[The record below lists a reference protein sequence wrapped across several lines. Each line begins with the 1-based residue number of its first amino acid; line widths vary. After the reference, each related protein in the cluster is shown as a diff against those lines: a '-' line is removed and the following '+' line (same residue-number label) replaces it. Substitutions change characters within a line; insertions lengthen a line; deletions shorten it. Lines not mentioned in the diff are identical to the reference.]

1 MTRAATP
8 GRNDFLRTFADANL
22 QRMEGDGNERKF
34 TLSFS
39 SEAPYDRPFFGRE
52 ILDHSP
58 EAVDLTRLN
67 AIGTLLF
74 NHNRDAVVG
83 KVLRAWIDG
92 NRGYAEVEF
101 DPDEQS
107 ETIYQKVKGG
117 TLKGVS
123 IGYAITNTE
132 KVREGTRSTDGRFTG
147 PCVIARRWWPYEISI
162 VSVPADG
169 TVGVGRSADLPGTA
183 PPVTQKRKGGNNA
196 MNEKQAQLAE
206 NMARQKALTETAA
219 NENRAMSYGEQAE
232 YDALQRDID
241 ALISEIAA
249 GQSAQRTQPDS
260 AVPDTQPPAAPN
272 EPQTDSVQRAIE
284 AERRRVADITALCRQ
299 FEVDPSEHIREG
311 RDMNQVRALILDKL
325 AREHPPIGSGVRVEE
340 SGENDFRR
348 DASDAL
354 MLRSG
359 RVAVEQPSD
368 GARQLSSMSLRDL
381 AIECLSREGR
391 SANDLLRMN
400 PDDLYVELTRQFYNP
415 TAAFPAIL
423 DQTIRK
429 SIVHLYNRVPT
440 TFQRITTKGSLK
452 DFKTTADH
460 EYVIGGVGD
469 FLLVPENGEIKPDS
483 PRTEMLPQRKL
494 DTYGKQFSMTRQA
507 FINDDIGFLTE
518 VPGLYA
524 TAAKKTI
531 DKQVYKLLFEG
542 KTKTIFDGKPLFDKN
557 TYHKNL
563 AATDAAPTAAAIQK
577 MILQMQRQTDQ
588 FGDAIYMTPSIILV
602 GVGYEFDLAVIFHSA
617 QVVGSSNNDINP
629 LYNYPLEIVQSP
641 LLNAMTAS
649 GAKTPWFMFADNAS
663 AKGIQVDYLNGKETP
678 TVRRM
683 ETPGQLG
690 FVWDIYLD
698 WGISVCDWRGI
709 CRNDGA
715 VIA

>member
-1 MTRAATP
+1 
-8 GRNDFLRTFADANL
+8 
-22 QRMEGDGNERKF
+22 MEGDGNERKF

-92 NRGYAEVEF
+92 NRGHAEVEF
-101 DPDEQS
+101 DPDAQS

-123 IGYAITNTE
+123 IGYRVSNIE
-132 KVREGTRSTDGRFTG
+132 EVREGKSSTDGRFTG
-147 PCVIARRWWPYEISI
+147 SCLIARRWQPYEISI
-162 VSVPADG
+162 VSVPADD
-169 TVGVGRSADLPGTA
+169 TVGVGRSADFPGTAPA
-183 PPVTQKRKGGNNA
+183 PPVTQNQKGGNTA
-196 MNEKQAQLAE
+196 MNDKQTRLAE
-206 NMARQKALTETAA
+206 NMARQKALTEDAA
-219 NENRAMSYGEQAE
+219 NANRPMSDTEQAE
-232 YDALQRDID
+232 YDALQREID
-241 ALISEIAA
+241 ALIQEIAA
-249 GQSAQRTQPDS
+249 QR
-260 AVPDTQPPAAPN
+260 AQPPNVNAPDAQSLAAVAVAA
-272 EPQTDSVQRAIE
+272 EPQTDGVQRAIE
-284 AERRRVADITALCRQ
+284 AERRRVAGITALCRQ
-299 FEVDPSEHIREG
+299 FDVDPSGYIGEG
-311 RDMNQVRALILDKL
+311 STIDQVRSAILDKL
-325 AREHPPIGSGVRVEE
+325 AREHPPIGGGVRVEE

-348 DASDAL
+348 DAADAL

-359 RVAVEQPSD
+359 NVAGEQPPSD
-368 GARQLSSMSLRDL
+368 GARQLASMSLRDL

-391 SANDLLRMN
+391 SANALLRMN
-400 PDDLYVELTRQFYNP
+400 PDDLYVEMTRQFYNP

-440 TFQRITTKGSLK
+440 TFQQITTKGSLK
-452 DFKTTADH
+452 DFKQTADH

-469 FLLVPENGEIKPDS
+469 FLLVPENGEIKPDI
-483 PRTEMLPQRKL
+483 PRTELLPQRKL

-531 DKQVYKLLFEG
+531 DKQVYKLLFDG
-542 KTKTIFDGKPLFDKN
+542 KTKTIFDGNPLFDKN
-557 TYHKNL
+557 THHKNL
-563 AATDAAPTAAAIQK
+563 AATDAAPTAASIQK
-577 MILQMQRQTDQ
+577 MILQMQRQTDH
-588 FGDAIYMTPSIILV
+588 FGDAIYMTPSIIVV

-617 QVVGSSNNDINP
+617 QVVGSNNNDINP

-649 GAKTPWFMFADNAS
+649 GAKTPWFMFADSSS
-663 AKGIQVDYLNGKETP
+663 AKGIQVDYLNGQETP

-698 WGISVCDWRGI
+698 WGISVRDWRGI
-709 CRNDGA
+709 YRNDGA